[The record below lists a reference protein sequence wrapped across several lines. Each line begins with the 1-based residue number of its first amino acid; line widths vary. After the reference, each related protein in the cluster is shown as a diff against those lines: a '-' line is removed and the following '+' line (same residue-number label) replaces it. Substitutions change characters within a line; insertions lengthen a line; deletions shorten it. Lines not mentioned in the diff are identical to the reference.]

1 MLIRL
6 LSCAF
11 ALIVTASA
19 APAQDSE
26 QAAYEAFMQGRPGEA
41 IPLLYQRARHS
52 GAWNDY
58 FDLGIAAH
66 HNGEHGKAVVWL
78 LEAHKRAP
86 EQANPRRALHALHVA
101 LPPSWLDELGPLAL
115 PGTGIIGIVCMSI
128 AGLGLAAALALPQK
142 RWLSLIIGGSF
153 LVISLPGALANSIDQ
168 QYELMALSSAAPLLG
183 PTGQPLQT
191 LAAGTVFVA
200 EKRLPNDRILVRL
213 QNDQRGYIDSSYC
226 HAEP

>member
-1 MLIRL
+1 MLIRRFASLFL
-6 LSCAF
+6 LLCAVQ
-11 ALIVTASA
+11 ALH
-19 APAQDSE
+19 AQDTD

-41 IPLLYQRARHS
+41 IPLLYQRARS
-52 GAWNDY
+52 SEAWNDY

-78 LEAHKRAP
+78 LEAYKRAP
-86 EQANPRRALHALHVA
+86 EQAAPRRALHALQVP
-101 LPPSWLDELGPLAL
+101 LPRSWLDELGPLAI
-115 PGTGIIGIVCMSI
+115 PGTGLIGMICMSI
-128 AGLGLAAALALPQK
+128 AGLGLATAICISNK
-142 RWLSLIIGGSF
+142 RWLSLIIGGCF
-153 LVISLPGALANSIDQ
+153 LVISLPGALAHSIDQ
-168 QYELMALSSAAPLLG
+168 QQELLALSSAAPLLG

-200 EKRLPNDRILVRL
+200 EKHLSNDRILIRL